1 MTNIIDNMLSL
12 CPVSEDTIQELK
24 KCMILCRFPKKYQLI
39 KENTFCKS
47 AYFIEKGMT
56 RSFWLVNGEEITTSF
71 SWEGGIVFSMDEL
84 YYNKPSEEFVETLE
98 DVVVYKISLADL
110 TRLFQ
115 TNIELANWG
124 RIIHQ
129 NEYRRLHRSHKEWLT
144 LPAKERYEEFKQQF
158 PQICQRVKLRYIASY
173 LGMDELYYN
182 KPSEEFVETLEDVV
196 VYKISLADLT
206 RLFQTNIELA
216 NWGRIIHQ
224 NEYRRLHRSHK
235 EWLTLPAKE
244 RYEEFKQQF
253 PQICQRVK
261 LRYIASYLGIT
272 LPTLSRLRAKK

>member
-1 MTNIIDNMLSL
+1 MDILVWGGLGNSDYLEKMMSFSNIYLYFWLKRKQGISRVYIWCFFIMYFKWTEVLLTNIIDNMLSL

-98 DVVVYKISLADL
+98 DVVVYKISLVDL
-110 TRLFQ
+110 TKLFQ

-129 NEYRRLHRSHKEWLT
+129 NEYRRLHRSHKERLT
-144 LPAKERYEEFKQQF
+144 LPAKKDMR
-158 PQICQRVKLRYIASY
+158 
-173 LGMDELYYN
+173 
-182 KPSEEFVETLEDVV
+182 
-196 VYKISLADLT
+196 SLNNSFLKY
-206 RLFQTNIELA
+206 A
-216 NWGRIIHQ
+216 NG
-224 NEYRRLHRSHK
+224 
-235 EWLTLPAKE
+235 
-244 RYEEFKQQF
+244 
-253 PQICQRVK
+253 
-261 LRYIASYLGIT
+261 
-272 LPTLSRLRAKK
+272 